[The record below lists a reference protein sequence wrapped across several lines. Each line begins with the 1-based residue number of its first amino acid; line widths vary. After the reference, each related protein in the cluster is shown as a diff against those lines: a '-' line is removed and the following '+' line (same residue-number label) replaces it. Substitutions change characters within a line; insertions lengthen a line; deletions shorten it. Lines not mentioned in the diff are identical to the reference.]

1 MGCPKFLT
9 TSFLNLNLSDSGAA
23 FRRSRQSFR
32 RHHGL
37 LIEVGDCRL
46 SFNQHDDLDMI
57 TRVLKDI

>member
-1 MGCPKFLT
+1 MGRPNFLT
-9 TSFLNLNLSDSGAA
+9 TSFLNLNVSDSGAVV
-23 FRRSRQSFR
+23 RRSRQSFR

-37 LIEVGDCRL
+37 LIEVGGCRL